1 MNLDNVILYKIIFL
15 ALPVLAILIY
25 QIIKIFK
32 IENKQ
37 TYPVPFAKQD
47 KKINGKRRYR
57 K

>member
-1 MNLDNVILYKIIFL
+1 MNLDNVIFYKIIFL

-32 IENKQ
+32 NENKE